1 MGDACGAEGGEDEGA
16 SGLGI
21 LLIISTL
28 AFVVFFAIGPGSIP
42 WMCVGELFKQDSR
55 GAASSVAVL
64 INWIANLLVSLLF
77 PVFVENLQH
86 LSFLPF
92 LVITSL
98 NFAFLVCYFPE

>member
-1 MGDACGAEGGEDEGA
+1 M
-16 SGLGI
+16 
-21 LLIISTL
+21 TNL
-28 AFVVFFAIGPGSIP
+28 AGSIP

-64 INWIANLLVSLLF
+64 INWIANLLVSLIF

-98 NFAFLVCYFPE
+98 NFAFLVCYFPETKKRSNIEISALFQGRNPWRQLTGFK